1 MHLRQLG
8 HSSSSGGGT
17 PSGSTAPAEAE
28 RAVPNTP
35 AMEARSA
42 CSNDNSSS
50 DVLGDAERWA
60 NARRAALNRGDEV
73 DCPICF
79 QECHLH
85 GRGAARV
92 ELLSCSHVFHSCCI
106 DSFESFHVFERHIC
120 PVCRQNYQRR
130 PWQPAITQ
138 PQLPLRP
145 PRASSAAQQ
154 RQQQQRS
161 RLPTDGRGHYLRQR
175 G

>member
-1 MHLRQLG
+1 MG
-8 HSSSSGGGT
+8 
-17 PSGSTAPAEAE
+17 
-28 RAVPNTP
+28 
-35 AMEARSA
+35 
-42 CSNDNSSS
+42 
-50 DVLGDAERWA
+50 
-60 NARRAALNRGDEV
+60 ARRAALNRGDEV

-92 ELLSCSHVFHSCCI
+92 ELRSCSHVFHRCCI

-120 PVCRQNYQRR
+120 PVWRQNYQRR

-154 RQQQQRS
+154 RQQQQLQQQQLQLQQQQRS